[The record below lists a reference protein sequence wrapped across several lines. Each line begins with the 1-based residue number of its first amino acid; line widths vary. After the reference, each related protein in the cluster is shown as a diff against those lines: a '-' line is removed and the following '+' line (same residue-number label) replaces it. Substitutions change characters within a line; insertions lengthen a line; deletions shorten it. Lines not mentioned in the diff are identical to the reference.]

1 MTLLERD
8 LFDLVNTGIKIPY
21 PQDITNFL
29 ETYCEDEIYELA
41 NEYPDKNSFY
51 IKHKDICIFSEGLR
65 QAFENHFF
73 KIEPIIKQAL
83 AEARALKYREDIDEL
98 IESIKIRVSCVFGAL
113 KQPIRDLGKKDIG
126 KLVCVDGY
134 ARLVSDTD
142 PKSIYTAF
150 ECMRCGHINI
160 VYHNG
165 EKFQEPRICE
175 SDTCGKNGPFVE
187 DIDNSGW
194 VDYQRI
200 QIQELPDST
209 IGTKAQDIIVE
220 CEEDLT
226 NKIKPGDRITVVGI
240 LKLKPKYA
248 NGSRKTIN
256 EKTIYALSIEKTDLG
271 FEDYVITQSDEEKI
285 LELSKDPE
293 ILDKI
298 INSVAPSIYGYRDI
312 KEAIAVHLFSGVKKF
327 LPDGS
332 TQRGVIHIGLIGDPG
347 GAKTQLLRRSTQIS
361 PRGVFTSGRTA
372 SAAGLTAATVK
383 DPMNEGSWMLEG
395 GAAVMAS
402 GGTLAVDEIG
412 QARDEDKSALH
423 EVMEQGTVSVAK
435 AGSVTTLKAD
445 CGLLIAGNPDTG
457 FFDKNISFADQ
468 INIPPALWSR
478 IDLLFIVL
486 DNPNPQLDTEIANHI
501 LRNHR
506 IGGMMQNR
514 AHSKN
519 PIFTDAEILE
529 AKNEIEAPISEELLR
544 MYIAYAR
551 MYIFPVTSKE
561 VSGYI
566 TDFYVNVRKMKLNDP
581 SNPVPITARS
591 VEAVQ
596 RIAEAHAR
604 MRLSEF
610 VTKEDVDAAKRI
622 IAVSLKDVGMN
633 EEGVLDASIVYSGK
647 SKSQHDKIRWLMDIT
662 GSGNKEYQII
672 YDMKKHHNV
681 NESEVKS
688 ILKELCKSGKMLK
701 IKDEYKN
708 VQL

>member
-1 MTLLERD
+1 MKRLERD
-8 LFDLVNTGIKIPY
+8 LFDLVNTGVKIPY
-21 PQDITNFL
+21 PQEITNFL
-29 ETYCEDEIYELA
+29 ETYCEDEIYALA

-51 IKHKDICIFSEGLR
+51 IKHRDVCIFSEGLR
-65 QAFENHFF
+65 QAIENHFF

-83 AEARALKYREDIDEL
+83 AEVKALKYREDVEEL
-98 IESIKIRVSCVFGAL
+98 IESVKIRISCVFGAL

-134 ARLVSDTD
+134 ARLVSDAN
-142 PKSIYTAF
+142 PRSVYTAF
-150 ECMRCGHINI
+150 ECLRCGHINTI
-160 VYHNG
+160 YHDG
-165 EKFQEPRICE
+165 EKFHEPKFCE
-175 SDTCGKNGPFVE
+175 SETCGKTGPFVE
-187 DIDNSGW
+187 DVEASGW

-240 LKLKPKYA
+240 LKLRPKYA

-256 EKTIYALSIEKTDLG
+256 EKIIYALSIEKTDLG
-271 FEDYVITQSDEEKI
+271 FEDYILTQSDEEKI
-285 LELSKDPE
+285 LQLSKDPE

-298 INSVAPSIYGYRDI
+298 INSVAPSIYGYKDI
-312 KEAIAVHLFSGVKKF
+312 KEAIALHLFSGVKKY

-372 SAAGLTAATVK
+372 SAAGLTAASVK
-383 DPMNEGSWMLEG
+383 DPMNEGSWILEG

-435 AGSVTTLKAD
+435 AGNVTMLKAD
-445 CGLLIAGNPDTG
+445 CGMLIAGNPDTG
-457 FFDKNISFADQ
+457 FFDRNVGFADQ
-468 INIPPALWSR
+468 INLPPALWSR

-486 DNPNPQLDTEIANHI
+486 DNPNPQLDTAISNHI

-506 IGGMMQNR
+506 IGGMIQNR
-514 AHSKN
+514 ERSKN
-519 PIFTDAEILE
+519 PIFSDAEIQE
-529 AKNEIEAPISEELLR
+529 VKAEIEAPISEELLR

-561 VSGYI
+561 ISDYI

-604 MRLSEF
+604 MRLSEMI
-610 VTKEDVDAAKRI
+610 TKEDVDAAKRI
-622 IAVSLKDVGMN
+622 ITVSLKDVGMD
-633 EEGVLDASIVYSGK
+633 EKGTLDASIVYSGK
-647 SKSQHDKIRWLMDIT
+647 SKSQRDKIRWLMDII
-662 GSGNKEYQII
+662 GAGKQEFQIV
-672 YDMKKHHNV
+672 YDMKKQHDV
-681 NESEVKS
+681 NENEVKS

-708 VQL
+708 VQF